1 MCVWLSARSRGS
13 SDASQSS
20 LGFGTTSCLLPLTK
34 QPSAG
39 TPDLATAGPL
49 YHFRHK
55 MAAESNKM
63 YTTRKQEGGVPESG
77 GLRTSWSRKQDI
89 LGWVSSANTGAEHTL
104 ESGGSDLNSL

>member
-1 MCVWLSARSRGS
+1 MH
-13 SDASQSS
+13 QSS

-34 QPSAG
+34 QRSAG

-77 GLRTSWSRKQDI
+77 EGSGRPGVESRTS
-89 LGWVSSANTGAEHTL
+89 SAGCPLQTQGPNTLWNLAGQI
-104 ESGGSDLNSL
+104 